1 MSYRNFL
8 DEIKKGMPS
17 ANYILVASDPFL
29 HTEAISLIKDLV
41 PADERDFNFHV
52 FDLLNAQSDNLPFE
66 QILDVVNTVPFFS
79 GRKFVVIEN
88 FQKFSKKDFQKLKQ
102 YLIKPSES
110 SVMILLNA
118 GAVKKDVK
126 ENLEGLK
133 QIILDISERE
143 ILPWLKARAKSK
155 GLALSDSAADYLM
168 GTIGPDL
175 GLLTSELDKFVLIG
189 KPGLEKEDIVEII
202 EGKRTYTAFDLIDA
216 IRAKDTERVFR
227 IYRVLRDSE
236 EPYGLLGAL
245 NWQYGRFLSDNN
257 TPEDRE
263 YYYRVFETLNRAD
276 LGIKSS
282 GGSYPVELLLVELL
296 RLSKQ
301 R

>member
-17 ANYILVASDPFL
+17 ANYILAASDPFL
-29 HTEAISLIKDLV
+29 HTEAVSLIKDLV
-41 PADERDFNFHV
+41 PSDERDFNFHV

-88 FQKFSKKDFQKLKQ
+88 FQKFPKKDFQKFEQ
-102 YLIKPSES
+102 YLMKPSET

-118 GAVKKDVK
+118 GPVKKDVK
-126 ENLEGLK
+126 DHLRGLK
-133 QIILDISERE
+133 QIVLDISERE
-143 ILPWLKARAKSK
+143 ILPWLKAKASSK
-155 GLALSDSAADYLM
+155 GVSLSDSAADYLI

-175 GLLTSELDKFVLIG
+175 GLLTSELDKCALIG
-189 KPGLEKEDIVEII
+189 KFGLVKDDIVEII
-202 EGKRTYTAFDLIDA
+202 EGKRTYTAFDLIEA
-216 IRAKDTERVFR
+216 IRAKDAERVFR
-227 IYRVLRDSE
+227 IYRVLRGSE

-245 NWQYGRFLSDNN
+245 NWQYGRFFSDKH
-257 TPEDRE
+257 TPKDRE
-263 YYYRVFETLNRAD
+263 YYYRVFEILNRAD

-282 GGSYPVELLLVELL
+282 GGIYPVELLLVELL